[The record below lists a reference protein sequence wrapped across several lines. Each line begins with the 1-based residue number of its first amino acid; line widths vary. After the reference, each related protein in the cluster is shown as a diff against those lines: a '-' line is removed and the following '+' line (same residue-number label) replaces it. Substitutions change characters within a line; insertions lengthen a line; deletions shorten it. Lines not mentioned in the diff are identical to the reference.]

1 MSQLV
6 NPYKYTIYPG
16 FYESCGPEGE
26 KLIEYVEKEW
36 KKQPHVG
43 ELPLDIVAQVVEHG
57 DKAVAAIDKAAAA
70 VTRNKEEFGRL
81 RNDMHCY
88 REFAYAFNLKVKAA
102 QRVLNYQWGKDLNEL
117 DAAIPL
123 MEQSLEHYR
132 KLVALTDSTYYYAN
146 SMQTAQRRIPI
157 GGDGGKNKTWKEML
171 VHYENELANFK
182 ANLQLLK
189 DRAAGKVTESAAEIN
204 LCPPQM

>member
-1 MSQLV
+1 MFMSQLV

-102 QRVLNYQWGKDLNEL
+102 QRVLNHQWGK
-117 DAAIPL
+117 
-123 MEQSLEHYR
+123 SG
-132 KLVALTDSTYYYAN
+132 ALPQAGGIDRQYLLLCQQYA
-146 SMQTAQRRIPI
+146 
-157 GGDGGKNKTWKEML
+157 
-171 VHYENELANFK
+171 
-182 ANLQLLK
+182 
-189 DRAAGKVTESAAEIN
+189 DRATPYSYRW
-204 LCPPQM
+204 